1 MSEQVALVIGTR
13 SERSKKEVSMSLTA
27 LVAGNGESRKLI
39 DINEIAHD
47 ILVGCNAIH
56 RDRMVDHLIC
66 CDRRMLIEAID
77 NPLNAQTK
85 LYGREE
91 HYKFFRKAQK
101 HRNVFPLPSLPFEIE
116 SKADDPKH
124 WNSGPYAVFISSTL
138 ENISKIIMIGFD
150 LYSQDEKINNL
161 YKGTKNYSKESQQ
174 AVDPNY
180 WIIQI
185 GKVFNR
191 FYDREYVIINNAQ
204 WKMPYQWKYP
214 NVRFLS
220 L

>member
-1 MSEQVALVIGTR
+1 
-13 SERSKKEVSMSLTA
+13 MSLTA
-27 LVAGNGESRKLI
+27 LVAGNGESRRNI
-39 DINEIAHD
+39 DIDKIDHD
-47 ILVGCNAIH
+47 ISLGCNAIH
-56 RDRMVDHLIC
+56 RDRRVDHLIC

-77 NPLNAQTK
+77 NPDNVQTK

-91 HYKFFRKAQK
+91 HYKYFRKAQK
-101 HRNVFPLPSLPFEIE
+101 YRNVFPLPLLPFKIE
-116 SKADDPKH
+116 NKSDDPKH

-138 ENISKIIMIGFD
+138 DHVSKIIMIGFD

-161 YKGTKNYSKESQQ
+161 YKDTKNYSKKTQQ

-191 FYDREYVIINNAQ
+191 FPHIEYVIINNAQ
-204 WKMPYQWKYP
+204 WKMPYQWNYS
-214 NVRFLS
+214 NVRFQPL
-220 L
+220 